1 MNKREKALSFVNM
14 LNRKIVDA
22 EELLIIR
29 PYWIK
34 ECGVCPKAL
43 EKIIANCKKVDAWG
57 GLNRVQRILESAI
70 NHKQNH
76 KLYGNPKAKS
86 IKALT
91 ITATTT
97 CFWESLPERTDYIL
111 LRTFKQIVEDA
122 ATCGIND
129 DSKLMGA
136 EG

>member
-1 MNKREKALSFVNM
+1 MTKREKALCFINM
-14 LNRKIVDA
+14 LNRKIKDA
-22 EELLIIR
+22 EELLEIR

-43 EKIIANCKKVDAWG
+43 GKVIANCKRIDAWG
-57 GLNRVQRILESAI
+57 GLNRVQGILESAV

-91 ITATTT
+91 VTATTT
-97 CFWESLPERTDYIL
+97 YFWESIPERTDYIL
-111 LRTFKQIVEDA
+111 LSAFKQMVEDA
-122 ATCGIND
+122 TACQ
-129 DSKLMGA
+129 
-136 EG
+136 

>member
-22 EELLIIR
+22 EELLTIR
-29 PYWIK
+29 PDWVK
-34 ECGVCPKAL
+34 ECGVDLNAL
-43 EKIIANCKKVDAWG
+43 SKVITNCKQVEEWG
-57 GLNRVQRILESAI
+57 GLKRVQRTLESAV

-97 CFWESLPERTDYIL
+97 YFWESLPSRTDYIL
-111 LRTFKQIVEDA
+111 LRNFKQMVEDA
-122 ATCGIND
+122 VACGFSSLNQEEE
-129 DSKLMGA
+129 A
-136 EG
+136 EV